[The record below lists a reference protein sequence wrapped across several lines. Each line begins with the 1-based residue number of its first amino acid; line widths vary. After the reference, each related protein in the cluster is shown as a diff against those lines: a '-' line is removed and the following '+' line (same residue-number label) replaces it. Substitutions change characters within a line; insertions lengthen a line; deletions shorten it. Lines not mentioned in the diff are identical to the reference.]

1 MGLVLITH
9 DLGVVADVADRIAV
23 MYAGRIVEHAD
34 VYDLYARP
42 AHPYSKGLLE
52 SIPRLDQK
60 GQELSAIGGLPPN
73 LMRIPAGC
81 SFNPRCRYARDV
93 CRVDDPALREVG
105 HHRRSACH
113 FAETVLAGTAEPTK
127 REVDGVVLPD
137 GTATEPANGPQA
149 PSSRTSHEGGRA

>member
-1 MGLVLITH
+1 
-9 DLGVVADVADRIAV
+9 V

-60 GQELSAIGGLPPN
+60 GQELAAIGGLPPN

-81 SFNPRCRYARDV
+81 SFNPRCRYAQDV

-113 FAETVLAGTAEPTK
+113 FAEDVLAGTATPTK

-137 GTATEPANGPQA
+137 EAATRPGHGPQS
-149 PSSRTSHEGGRA
+149 PGLWTGEEGGRA